1 MDPASEVA
9 AREVFAEKGLEFVGW
24 YHSHPTFDPQPSI
37 RDIENQTQYQV
48 KNYKM
53 NKGVYS
59 SLICSFLINRK
70 CGDAKT
76 VWNHLSVLLLHRMIL
91 NMILMYQDFNFG

>member
-48 KNYKM
+48 KIIK
-53 NKGVYS
+53 
-59 SLICSFLINRK
+59 
-70 CGDAKT
+70 
-76 VWNHLSVLLLHRMIL
+76 
-91 NMILMYQDFNFG
+91 

>member
-48 KNYKM
+48 KKNKNKKYKY
-53 NKGVYS
+53 KY
-59 SLICSFLINRK
+59 K
-70 CGDAKT
+70 K
-76 VWNHLSVLLLHRMIL
+76 
-91 NMILMYQDFNFG
+91 